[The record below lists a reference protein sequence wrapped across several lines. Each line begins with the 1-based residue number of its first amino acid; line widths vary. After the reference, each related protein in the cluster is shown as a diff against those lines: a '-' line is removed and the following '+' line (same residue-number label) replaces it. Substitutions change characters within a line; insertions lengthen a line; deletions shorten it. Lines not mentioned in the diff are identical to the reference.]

1 MYGFLDE
8 GHGCIGTAEDA
19 ATPVEEEQSEGR
31 EKT

>member
-8 GHGCIGTAEDA
+8 GRGCIGTAADA
-19 ATPVEEEQSEGR
+19 TTPVEEEQSEGR